1 MMNFNL
7 RKVNLLANLNIVPLG
22 GLRENGKNMYA
33 VEYGEEIVILDCGLQ
48 YPENELFGIDV
59 VIPDLTYIEENIDKI
74 VGIFL
79 THGHADAIGA
89 VPYLVGDHDIPV
101 FGSKLTIELT
111 KINVGNDKHSRHFRN
126 FQIIDAQ
133 TAIDFEN
140 ISVSF
145 FKTTHSIPDSL
156 GIVIKTPVGQVV
168 YTGDFKFDQSAIA
181 MYKTDYQRLADIGK
195 NKVVALLSDSA
206 NAESPYPAADE
217 RDIYTYIWETFEYQ
231 QGRIVVAS
239 VASNI
244 LRMQQIFDAAQ
255 KLNRKVVLTGQ
266 DASKIVRTVI
276 KLGYLNVDDD
286 LLVSAREAEKMPKD
300 KILIIETGRMGEPIK
315 ILQKMATSRHH
326 FYHIEPG
333 DFVFIAT
340 TPSHA
345 METNV
350 AKTRDL
356 IFRAGAEIK
365 SLSDSGLYTSGHAS
379 KSDLQL
385 MINLLHPQN
394 VIPVQG
400 EYRLLN
406 AHSKIAAET
415 GLDKNN
421 IFLLQNGDVL
431 SYEQNKFHLAPAVT
445 AGDTM
450 IDGIGIGDIG
460 TIVLR
465 DRKLLSD
472 DGVFVAVVTI
482 DRKKKKIVAPPKVTA
497 RGFIY
502 LRENRQLL
510 TESSE
515 VVVKAVQNNLDNKEF
530 DWTHLKQD
538 IREDLNHF
546 LWNKTKRHPMIL
558 PVVMEVNQNRHRNSH
573 K

>member
-1 MMNFNL
+1 MNY
-7 RKVNLLANLNIVPLG
+7 LANLNIIPLG

-33 VEYGEEIVILDCGLQ
+33 VEYGNEIVILDCGLQ
-48 YPENELFGIDV
+48 YPENELFGIDI
-59 VIPDLTYIEENIDKI
+59 VIPDLTYIEDNIDKI

-79 THGHADAIGA
+79 THGHVDAIGA
-89 VPYLVGDHDIPV
+89 LPYLVDKYDIPV
-101 FGSKLTIELT
+101 FGSKLTIELA
-111 KINVGNDKHSRHFRN
+111 KITVGNDKRSRKFN
-126 FQIIDAQ
+126 DFQVIDAQ
-133 TAIDFEN
+133 TAIDFDN
-140 ISVSF
+140 LSVSF

-168 YTGDFKFDQSAIA
+168 YTGDFKFDQSATP
-181 MYKTDYQRLADIGK
+181 MYQADYQRLADIGK
-195 NKVVALLSDSA
+195 EKVVALLSDSA

-217 RDIYTYIWETFEYQ
+217 RNIYTYIWETFECQ
-231 QGRIVVAS
+231 QGRIIVAS
-239 VASNI
+239 VVSNI

-255 KLNRKVVLTGQ
+255 KVGRKVVLTGQ
-266 DASKIVRTVI
+266 DASKIVRAVI
-276 KLGYLNVDDD
+276 KLGYLNIADD
-286 LLVSAREAEKMPKD
+286 LLISAREAEKLPQNKV
-300 KILIIETGRMGEPIK
+300 LIIETGRMGEPIK
-315 ILQKMATSRHH
+315 ILQRMATSRHH
-326 FYHIEPG
+326 FYHIETG

-356 IFRAGAEIK
+356 IFRAGGEIK

-394 VIPVQG
+394 LIPVQG
-400 EYRLLN
+400 EYRLLT
-406 AHSKIAAET
+406 AHSQIAQET
-415 GLDKNN
+415 GLTSDH
-421 IFLLQNGDVL
+421 IFILQNGDVL
-431 SYEQNKFHLAPAVT
+431 SYEHGAFHLAPAVP

-450 IDGIGIGDIG
+450 IDGMGVGDIG

-497 RGFIY
+497 RGFVY
-502 LRENRQLL
+502 LRENHQLL
-510 TESSE
+510 NDSAE
-515 VVVKAVQNNLDNKEF
+515 VVIKSVQNNLDNKEF
-530 DWTHLKQD
+530 DWGHLKQD
-538 IREDLNHF
+538 VREDLNHF

-558 PVVMEVNQNRHRNSH
+558 PVIMEVNQNRHRNSTN
-573 K
+573 KKSSKS